1 MTTLNIGGRKVTV
14 GDSFKSLS
22 PEQQNATVDE
32 IARSLRQAA
41 PATNQPPGVP
51 EYVPPGVEGY
61 DPQTGEVTKPTGGA
75 SDRIGAFLSGSMEGM
90 PVVGPSFSN
99 VMTDAAA
106 VLVAP
111 FSDQSFGDVRQG
123 MVDRRKQVE
132 AENPLTALAGNVT
145 GGILGTAPLVA
156 AAPAAFGAGGGSL
169 AARAGAAGLS
179 GSALGGADSAV
190 RSGGDMGETA
200 MGAGVG
206 GTLGLAGPA
215 IGRVAG
221 KTVAM
226 FSRKN
231 PTVMNM
237 DEIKATKNL
246 AYQTA
251 DQLGVRYKPDAFN
264 SMIRDLTN
272 DMQSMNLSPMRH
284 PKAASMVTDMQA
296 LKDSAP
302 TLTQMDQL
310 RQVVARD
317 VAGSTDP
324 AERHFGQ
331 AIIERIDNF
340 LDNADAV
347 SVSAGDPALGAATI
361 KEARKLNTRMRK
373 LEKIQNVDYAAD
385 LSASSSGSGGNVDN
399 ATRQRVKSLLLNEK
413 KMRGFTP
420 DERALM
426 ETIVRGSRGQN
437 ALRLAGKFSPTSGG
451 LSAMLGVGAT
461 AANPAMAIPAAAGYV
476 AKTAAD
482 KITGRNFAKLAD
494 LVSVGG
500 DKSALAKPS
509 TAFQRFLES
518 PEGKKLVQSMALG
531 ATGSVTQGANSLIG
545 FPGRP

>member
-1 MTTLNIGGRKVTV
+1 MPLPWEEYQPQKAARMPWQDYQATKVDPT
-14 GDSFKSLS
+14 
-22 PEQQNATVDE
+22 
-32 IARSLRQAA
+32 
-41 PATNQPPGVP
+41 TNQPAGVP
-51 EYVPPGVEGY
+51 GFVPPGVDGY
-61 DPQTGEVTKPTGGA
+61 DQQTGEVAKPSGGV
-75 SDRIGAFLSGSMEGM
+75 GAFLSGAMEGI

-106 VLVAP
+106 GIVAP
-111 FSDQSFGDVRQG
+111 FSDQSFGQVRQG

-132 AENPLTALAGNVT
+132 AENPLTTVAGNVT
-145 GGILGTAPLVA
+145 GGVLGTAPLVA
-156 AAPAAFGAGGGSL
+156 AAPAAFGAGAGSL
-169 AARAGAAGLS
+169 AARMGAGGLS

-190 RSGGDMGETA
+190 RSGGDLGDAA
-200 MGAGVG
+200 MGAAAG
-206 GTLGLAGPA
+206 GTLGLAGPV

-231 PTVMNM
+231 PSVMNL
-237 DEIKATKNL
+237 DEIKEAKNL
-246 AYQTA
+246 AYETA
-251 DQLGVRYKPDAFN
+251 DQLGIRYKPDAFN
-264 SMIRDLTN
+264 GMVRDLTKS
-272 DMQSMNLSPMRH
+272 MQEMNLSPMRH
-284 PKAASMVTDMQA
+284 PKAASMVADIQS
-296 LKDSAP
+296 LKDSTP
-302 TLTQMDQL
+302 TLTQLDQL

-331 AIIERIDNF
+331 AIIERIDDF
-340 LDNADAV
+340 IDNADAV

-373 LEKIQNVDYAAD
+373 LEKIQNLDYAAD
-385 LSASSSGSGGNVDN
+385 LSAASSGSGGNIDN
-399 ATRQRVKSLLLNEK
+399 AMRQRIKSLLLNEK
-413 KMRGFTP
+413 KIRGFTP

-426 ETIVRGSRGQN
+426 ETIVRGSKGQN

-482 KITGRNFAKLAD
+482 NMTGRNLSRLAD

-500 DKSALAKPS
+500 DSAALAKPS
-509 TAFQRFLES
+509 PAFQRFLES
-518 PEGKKLVQSMALG
+518 PDGRKLFQSLSIG
-531 ATGSVTQGANSLIG
+531 ATNPAKQEVGQLLG
-545 FPGRP
+545 FPG